1 VCSMAGT
8 DNTILLEQTY
18 TLQGGDFMRAG
29 EISSSIKKT
38 LKEIGIDSHI
48 IRRMAIASFE
58 AEINVVCYA
67 ERGTFNLTITP
78 DTLKVV
84 VQDVGRG
91 IADIE
96 LAMKEGYSTA
106 TEQIRE
112 MGFGAGMGLP
122 NIKKNVDRLAI
133 DSLVGKGTR
142 LEMVINMKNLNQQD
156 VN

>member
-1 VCSMAGT
+1 MAGT

-133 DSLVGKGTR
+133 DSMVGKGTR

-156 VN
+156 AN

>member
-1 VCSMAGT
+1 MAGA
-8 DNTILLEQTY
+8 DNTILLEKTY
-18 TLQGGDFMRAG
+18 TLQGGDFIRAG
-29 EISSSIKKT
+29 EISSSIKKI
-38 LKEIGIDSHI
+38 LKEIGIDSQI

-84 VQDVGRG
+84 VQDVGQG

-133 DSLVGKGTR
+133 DSMVGKGTR
-142 LEMVINMKNLNQQD
+142 LEMVIDMKNLNQQD
-156 VN
+156 DN

>member
-1 VCSMAGT
+1 MAGA
-8 DNTILLEQTY
+8 DSTILLEKTY
-18 TLQGGDFMRAG
+18 TLQGGDFIRAG
-29 EISSSIKKT
+29 EISSSIKKI
-38 LKEIGIDSHI
+38 LKEIGIDSQI

-84 VQDVGRG
+84 VQDVGQG

-133 DSLVGKGTR
+133 DSLVGRGTR
-142 LEMVINMKNLNQQD
+142 LEMVIDMKNLKQQD
-156 VN
+156 DN

>member
-1 VCSMAGT
+1 MAGA
-8 DNTILLEQTY
+8 DNTILLEKTY
-18 TLQGGDFMRAG
+18 TLQGGDFIRAG
-29 EISSSIKKT
+29 EISSSIKKI
-38 LKEIGIDSHI
+38 LKEIGIDSQI

-67 ERGTFNLTITP
+67 EKGTFNLTITP

-142 LEMVINMKNLNQQD
+142 IEMVIDMKNLNQQD
-156 VN
+156 DNLNG

>member
-1 VCSMAGT
+1 MAGA
-8 DNTILLEQTY
+8 DSTILLEKTY
-18 TLQGGDFMRAG
+18 TLQGGDFIRAG
-29 EISSSIKKT
+29 EISSSIKKI
-38 LKEIGIDSHI
+38 LKEIGIDSQI

-142 LEMVINMKNLNQQD
+142 LEMVIDMKNLNQQD
-156 VN
+156 DN

>member
-1 VCSMAGT
+1 MSGS
-8 DNTILLEQTY
+8 DNTILLEKTY
-18 TLQGGDFMRAG
+18 ALQGGDFMRAG
-29 EISSSIKKT
+29 EVSSSIKKT
-38 LKEIGIDSHI
+38 LKEIGIDSQI

-67 ERGTFNLTITP
+67 EQGTFNLTITP

-84 VQDVGRG
+84 VQDVGQG

-106 TEQIRE
+106 TEAIRE

-133 DSLVGKGTR
+133 DSVVGKGTR
-142 LEMVINMKNLNQQD
+142 LEMVIEMKDLNKKD
-156 VN
+156 GN

>member
-1 VCSMAGT
+1 MCSMSGS
-8 DNTILLEQTY
+8 DNTILLEKTY
-18 TLQGGDFMRAG
+18 ALQGGDFMRAG
-29 EISSSIKKT
+29 EVSSSIKKT
-38 LKEIGIDSHI
+38 LKEIGIDSQI

-67 ERGTFNLTITP
+67 EQGTFSLTITP
-78 DTLKVV
+78 DMLKVV
-84 VQDVGRG
+84 VQDVGQG

-106 TEQIRE
+106 TEAIRE

-133 DSLVGKGTR
+133 DSMVGKGTR
-142 LEMVINMKNLNQQD
+142 LEMVIEMKDLNKKD
-156 VN
+156 GN

>member
-1 VCSMAGT
+1 MAGA
-8 DNTILLEQTY
+8 DNTILLEKTY
-18 TLQGGDFMRAG
+18 TLQGGDFIRAG
-29 EISSSIKKT
+29 EISSSIKKI
-38 LKEIGIDSHI
+38 LKEIGIDSQI

-67 ERGTFNLTITP
+67 EKGTFNLTITP
-78 DTLKVV
+78 DTLQVV
-84 VQDVGRG
+84 VEDVGRG

-122 NIKKNVDRLAI
+122 NIKKNVDRLVI
-133 DSLVGKGTR
+133 DSKVGKGTR
-142 LEMVINMKNLNQQD
+142 LEMVIDMKNLNQQD
-156 VN
+156 DNLNG

>member
-1 VCSMAGT
+1 MYSMSGS
-8 DNTILLEQTY
+8 DNTILLEKTY
-18 TLQGGDFMRAG
+18 ALQGGDFMRAG
-29 EISSSIKKT
+29 EVSSSIKKT
-38 LKEIGIDSHI
+38 LKEIGIDSQI

-67 ERGTFNLTITP
+67 EQGTFSLTITP
-78 DTLKVV
+78 DMLKVV
-84 VQDVGRG
+84 VQDVGQG

-106 TEQIRE
+106 TEAIRE

-133 DSLVGKGTR
+133 DSMVGKGTR
-142 LEMVINMKNLNQQD
+142 LEMVIEMKDLNKKD
-156 VN
+156 GN

>member
-1 VCSMAGT
+1 MCSMSGS
-8 DNTILLEQTY
+8 DNTILLEKTY
-18 TLQGGDFMRAG
+18 ALQGGDFMRAG
-29 EISSSIKKT
+29 EVSSSIKKT
-38 LKEIGIDSHI
+38 LKEIGIDSQI

-67 ERGTFNLTITP
+67 EQGTFNLTITP

-84 VQDVGRG
+84 VQDVGQG

-106 TEQIRE
+106 TEAIRE

-133 DSLVGKGTR
+133 DSMVGKGTR
-142 LEMVINMKNLNQQD
+142 LEMVIEMKDLNKKD
-156 VN
+156 GN